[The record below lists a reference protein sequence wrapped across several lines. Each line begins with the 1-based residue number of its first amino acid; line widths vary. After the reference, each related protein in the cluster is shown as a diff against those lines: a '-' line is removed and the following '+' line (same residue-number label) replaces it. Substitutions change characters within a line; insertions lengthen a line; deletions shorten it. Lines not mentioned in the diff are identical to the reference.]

1 MRFNHF
7 FLKYR
12 TSSNKAQLLMLL
24 EFMEKNSDLAKG
36 IVNGANGRD
45 KANKLWDKIKEKLN
59 EIGPPTR
66 SVVDWK
72 KVN

>member
-7 FLKYR
+7 SLKYR